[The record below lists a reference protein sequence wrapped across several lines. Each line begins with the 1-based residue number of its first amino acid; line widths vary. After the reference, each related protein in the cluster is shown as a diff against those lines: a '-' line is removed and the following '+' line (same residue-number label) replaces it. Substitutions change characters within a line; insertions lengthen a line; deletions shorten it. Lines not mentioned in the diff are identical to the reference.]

1 MSIKSQIEKDILD
14 AMRSGDTLRKNTL
27 RMALSSI
34 KLAEID
40 RGSALDD
47 AAYVGILQ
55 KEIKSRRES
64 IADAERAGRPELVAE
79 AEAEIGIL
87 ETYLPV
93 QLDQSDLELMARE
106 AIAEVGATSARDMGQ
121 VMKVLMPRIQGR
133 AEGSQAS
140 QIVRNLLG

>member
-1 MSIKSQIEKDILD
+1 MSIKSQIEKDIHN
-14 AMRSGDTLRKNTL
+14 AMRSGDTLRKGTL

-40 RGSALDD
+40 RGGQLDE
-47 AAYVGILQ
+47 AGYVAILQ

-64 IADAERAGRPELVAE
+64 IADAERAGRPELIAE
-79 AEAEIGIL
+79 AEAEIDVL

-93 QLDQSDLELMARE
+93 QLDQHDLEIMASE
-106 AIAEVGATSARDMGQ
+106 AIAEVGATSARDMSQ

-133 AEGSQAS
+133 AEGSQVS
-140 QIVRNLLG
+140 QVVRSLLG

>member
-14 AMRSGDTLRKNTL
+14 AMRSGDSLRKNTL
-27 RMALSSI
+27 RMALSAI

-40 RGSALDD
+40 RGSTLDE
-47 AAYVGILQ
+47 AAYVAIMQ

-64 IADAERAGRPELVAE
+64 IIDAERADRPELVNE
-79 AEAEIGIL
+79 AQAEINIL

-93 QLDQSDLELMARE
+93 QLDQHELEIMARE
-106 AIAEVGATSARDMGQ
+106 AIAEVGATSAREIGQ

-133 AEGSQAS
+133 AEGSQVS
-140 QIVRNLLG
+140 QVVRNLLG